1 MAPLRMVT
9 LSQIMLHQD
18 YTMLNTSRG
27 VFCYDKSMNDKS
39 VSEQVDDII
48 AQYEGWQEQL
58 LKQLRSIIKT
68 AVPEIV
74 EEVKWKMPSNPKGL
88 PVYSYNGIVC
98 IIQTFK
104 NDVKLVFFKGAFLGD
119 PNKLFNARL
128 KSETDRAIEFRE
140 GYELNEQGIKELLI
154 EAVAFNSSK

>member
-1 MAPLRMVT
+1 M
-9 LSQIMLHQD
+9 S
-18 YTMLNTSRG
+18 
-27 VFCYDKSMNDKS
+27 DKSGS
-39 VSEQVDDII
+39 QEVDEII
-48 AQYEGWQEQL
+48 AQYEGWQKKL
-58 LKQLRSIIKT
+58 LMQLRSAISA

-88 PVYSYNGIVC
+88 PVFSHNGIVC

-104 NDVKLVFFKGAFLGD
+104 NDTKLVFFKGAYLDD

-140 GYELNEQGIKELLI
+140 GYELNEQSVTDLVV
-154 EAVAFNSSK
+154 EAVAFNSHK

>member
-1 MAPLRMVT
+1 M
-9 LSQIMLHQD
+9 S
-18 YTMLNTSRG
+18 
-27 VFCYDKSMNDKS
+27 DKLA
-39 VSEQVDDII
+39 SEQIDEII
-48 AQYEGWQEQL
+48 AQYEGWQEKL

-68 AVPEIV
+68 AAPGIV

-88 PVYSYNGIVC
+88 PVFSHNGIVC

-104 NDVKLVFFKGAFLGD
+104 NDTKLVFFKGAYLSD

-128 KSETDRAIEFRE
+128 KGATDRAIEFRE
-140 GYELNEQGIKELLI
+140 GYELNEQALKDLVL